1 MAENRTLK
9 GIYGEAGAAYVTHG
23 NTITGE
29 FCAVTSLHDTTNITL
44 TWSELNKDIQGDA
57 TGGTTTAFSTVTVP
71 AGVTIYGQFTSVV
84 IGSSSSTTGKAIAYN
99 ASK

>member
-1 MAENRTLK
+1 MAKNRTLK

-29 FCAVTSLHDTTNITL
+29 FCAITSLHDTTNITL

-57 TGGTTTAFSTVTVP
+57 IANTTAFSTVTVP

-84 IGSSSSTTGKAIAYN
+84 IGSTSSTTGKAIAYN

>member
-1 MAENRTLK
+1 MAKNRTLK

-44 TWSELNKDIQGDA
+44 TWSELNKDIHKKGNIKLNLNKFRIKQNK
-57 TGGTTTAFSTVTVP
+57 
-71 AGVTIYGQFTSVV
+71 QFTLFCR
-84 IGSSSSTTGKAIAYN
+84 N
-99 ASK
+99 